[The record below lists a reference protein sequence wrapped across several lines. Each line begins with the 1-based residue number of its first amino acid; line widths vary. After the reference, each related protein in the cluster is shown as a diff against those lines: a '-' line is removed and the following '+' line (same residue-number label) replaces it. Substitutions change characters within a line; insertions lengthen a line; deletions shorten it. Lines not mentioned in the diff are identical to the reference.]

1 MSMFYRHMGEL
12 PHKRH
17 VQFRKKDGSLYREQV
32 MGTKGFSGTQSILY
46 HHYMPTEV
54 GHAALSHSCQLQY
67 EEDVVLSHRHFRTKE
82 NKKVVMR

>member
-1 MSMFYRHMGEL
+1 
-12 PHKRH
+12 
-17 VQFRKKDGSLYREQV
+17 

-67 EEDVVLSHRHFRTKE
+67 EEDVALAHRHFRTKE
-82 NKKVVMR
+82 NKNWRCSKRQKLYTWE